1 MSYKF
6 DSLMIILNKL
16 DSKEKVTVRMLAEDL
31 EISERTVHRYLTTLQ
46 VAGFPIH
53 YDRKKE
59 SYVFIEGFSLRK
71 PHLSVEET
79 LSFAL
84 AKSMMKNFG
93 AGMELGFNRIEEKL
107 SSKSTELPAHI
118 IFKSQGVSGMVQ
130 DYLEKIHLAINNY
143 ERIEIEYAK
152 LSSGEKAMRK
162 VDPYYLFF
170 NDGFWYLRGY
180 CHMSEG
186 LRTFALDRIHTLS
199 VLNDHFMPKRL
210 MPEDELSDT
219 FGAWID
225 GEPTEVV
232 LVFDKEFKQNIMRK
246 KWFQRQREKE
256 LPDGRLELRFDV
268 KGRVGIKKWLFQWI
282 PFVEV
287 IAPKELR
294 EDVRK
299 ELNIA
304 LNKYKK

>member
-1 MSYKF
+1 
-6 DSLMIILNKL
+6 MIILNKL
-16 DSKEKVTVRMLAEDL
+16 DSKKKITVQTLAEDL
-31 EISERTVHRYLTTLQ
+31 EISERTVHRYLNTLQ

-59 SYVFIEGFSLRK
+59 SYVFVEGYSLRK

-84 AKSMMKNFG
+84 AKSMMKSFG
-93 AGMELGFNRIEEKL
+93 AGMELGLNRIEEKL
-107 SSKSTELPAHI
+107 SSKTSELPSHI
-118 IFKSQGVSGMVQ
+118 ILKSHGVSNTVQ

-143 ERIEIEYAK
+143 ERIEIEYSK
-152 LSSGEKAMRK
+152 LSTGEKSTRK

-170 NDGFWYLRGY
+170 NDGFWYLRGH
-180 CHMSEG
+180 CHLSRA
-186 LRTFALDRIHTLS
+186 LRTFALDRINSLY
-199 VLNDHFMPKRL
+199 VMNDHFVPKRL

-232 LVFDKEFKQNIMRK
+232 LVFDKEFKQNILRK
-246 KWFQRQREKE
+246 KWFQHEKE
-256 LPDGRLELRFDV
+256 RELGDGRLELRFDV
-268 KGRVGIKKWLFQWI
+268 KGLVGIKKWLYQWT

-287 IAPKELR
+287 VEPEELR
-294 EDVRK
+294 DDVRQ
-299 ELNIA
+299 ELNKA
-304 LNKYKK
+304 LNKHKK